1 MKKGNILIIGCGIS
15 GLGAA
20 KLAKH
25 LNYEVMVSSKDFI
38 PQANKKILKNIGV
51 KFEEGVHSISH
62 LQWADLIV
70 KSPGVPANIPILE
83 LAKSESISI
92 ISEIEFASRNTD
104 AHIIAI
110 TGTNG
115 KTTTTQMLWNILNN
129 AGLNV
134 GLAGNIGISFS
145 ETIVEHKFDHY
156 VLEISSFQ
164 LEDIIDFK
172 PNISILLNI
181 EKDHMDR
188 YHHDFDDYI
197 KTKMKIQ
204 MNQDSDD
211 SFIYFSHDKQIT
223 NNLKTVSAIKYP
235 FGDCCLTENQYGG
248 YIIKDTI
255 TINTIKNNFT
265 MTIHNLALQ
274 GTHNLYNS
282 MAASI
287 AASTMGIKN
296 EIIKQSLSDFKG
308 IEHRLEFVGKVAGVN
323 FINDSKATNCNSVYY
338 ALESTNNPIIWI
350 CGGIDK
356 GNDYSIL
363 TDLVDKKVKAIIFLG
378 KNSNKIISQFNN
390 SVETIIETVNMEN
403 AVKSAFR
410 LADAGDTVLLSP
422 ACSSFD
428 LFKNYED
435 RGRSFKNCVLSI

>member
-25 LNYEVMVSSKDFI
+25 LNYEVIVSSKDPI
-38 PQANKKILKNIGV
+38 SQANKNILKNIGV
-51 KFEEGVHSISH
+51 KFEEGAHSLSY
-62 LQWADLIV
+62 LQWTNFII
-70 KSPGVPANIPILE
+70 KSPGVPPNIPILK
-83 LAKSESISI
+83 LAKSENISI

-104 AHIIAI
+104 ANIIAI

-115 KTTTTQMLWNILNN
+115 KTTTTKILWHILKN
-129 AGLNV
+129 AGLHV
-134 GLAGNIGISFS
+134 GLAGNVGISFS
-145 ETIVEHKFDHY
+145 ETLVEHNFDHY

-211 SFIYFSHDKQIT
+211 VFIYFSHDKQIT
-223 NNLKTVSAIKYP
+223 NNLKAVSAIKYP
-235 FGDCCLTENQYGG
+235 FGDLCLAKNQYGG
-248 YIIKDTI
+248 CLMKDII
-255 TINTIKNNFT
+255 TIKTIKNNFT
-265 MTIHNLALQ
+265 MTIHNLGLQ

-296 EIIKQSLSDFKG
+296 EIIKQSLSDFKA

-338 ALESTNNPIIWI
+338 ALESTHNPIIWI

-356 GNDYSIL
+356 GNDYSVL
-363 TDLVDKKVKAIIFLG
+363 TELVKNKVKSIIFLG
-378 KNSNKIISQFNN
+378 KNSNKIISQFNS
-390 SVETIIETVNMEN
+390 SVETIIETANMKD
-403 AVKSAFR
+403 AVISAFK

-428 LFKNYED
+428 LFQNYED